1 MSEPEITKTPEQK
14 KPVPP
19 QGKYKPVEV
28 VAMGEGTQLAGP
40 AVPVKLVFFNRNI
53 QFPGCSA
60 ESRAKTEKRGALEWK
75 VFYLPA
81 MRHFRIEYTDP
92 RPDKC
97 GVGYVHEVV
106 ALSWEPL

>member
-19 QGKYKPVEV
+19 QVPVNRGAPSAKVAKIEAVEV
-28 VAMGEGTQLAGP
+28 ELGVPLVGAAI
-40 AVPVKLVFFNRNI
+40 PVKLVFFNRNI

-81 MRHFRIEYTDP
+81 MRHFRI
-92 RPDKC
+92 
-97 GVGYVHEVV
+97 
-106 ALSWEPL
+106 